1 MARIDASEVTF
12 CVTDDESMWGT
23 NIAFPTLVRVLRYLK
38 TAVDT
43 SVFKVWVVQ
52 EGRVT
57 HVVPY
62 KTFCEV
68 AMV

>member
-1 MARIDASEVTF
+1 MATVSTSEVTF

-23 NIAFPTLVRVLRYLK
+23 NIAFTTLVRVLRYLK

-43 SVFKVWVVQ
+43 SVFRVWVVQ

-62 KTFCEV
+62 ARFCELAGV
-68 AMV
+68 